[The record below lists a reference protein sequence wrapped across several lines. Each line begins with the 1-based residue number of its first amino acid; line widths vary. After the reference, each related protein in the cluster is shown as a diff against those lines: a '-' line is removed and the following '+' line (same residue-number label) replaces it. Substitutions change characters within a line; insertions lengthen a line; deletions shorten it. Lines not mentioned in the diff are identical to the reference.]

1 MALPL
6 SDFIGILAG
15 LPQWALALS
24 ETLEALPA
32 AVLCVVTCASR
43 VGEDK
48 RNLLYAAVPVAAA
61 LLVAEGLWCAAND
74 WSTWVFAV
82 ADAVVLAPLLL
93 WAASLTLGQVAFV
106 VMTNVFVAIDIVYF
120 AAIVDANVAGNVL
133 SKTYLAWPGQLTQWV
148 LWGVSL
154 PFLWHAARDAMPHAL
169 ASPVV
174 GPRVWRTLW
183 IMPALLTCAVQLLR
197 PGDVTVYWIDRV
209 FWSAIAFMAIVSA
222 LALMVYLQMWRVVR
236 LAEQAFKAEREL
248 RSVEVAEAQMA
259 HLNERVEAARRERHD
274 LRHHAHALQGLLDCG
289 DVAATRAYLGELA
302 EDLRVEDAP
311 IRYCDNVAINTALV
325 YYCDAARAVGARVDV
340 AARVGTEP
348 TQRES
353 DITTVVFNLLE
364 NALDALREQAE
375 AGGTAGTG
383 TLRIRIE
390 ERTTGDQPA
399 GLFVTVDNS
408 CLPARA
414 RMENGEFVSS
424 KPGSHGLGL
433 QSVRQTAE
441 RTGGVA
447 RFELDGNVFR
457 ASVMLGSGR

>member
-1 MALPL
+1 M
-6 SDFIGILAG
+6 
-15 LPQWALALS
+15 
-24 ETLEALPA
+24 
-32 AVLCVVTCASR
+32 
-43 VGEDK
+43 
-48 RNLLYAAVPVAAA
+48 
-61 LLVAEGLWCAAND
+61 
-74 WSTWVFAV
+74 
-82 ADAVVLAPLLL
+82 
-93 WAASLTLGQVAFV
+93 
-106 VMTNVFVAIDIVYF
+106 
-120 AAIVDANVAGNVL
+120 
-133 SKTYLAWPGQLTQWV
+133 
-148 LWGVSL
+148 
-154 PFLWHAARDAMPHAL
+154 
-169 ASPVV
+169 
-174 GPRVWRTLW
+174 
-183 IMPALLTCAVQLLR
+183 
-197 PGDVTVYWIDRV
+197 
-209 FWSAIAFMAIVSA
+209 
-222 LALMVYLQMWRVVR
+222 
-236 LAEQAFKAEREL
+236 
-248 RSVEVAEAQMA
+248 
-259 HLNERVEAARRERHD
+259 
-274 LRHHAHALQGLLDCG
+274 
-289 DVAATRAYLGELA
+289 
-302 EDLRVEDAP
+302 
-311 IRYCDNVAINTALV
+311 
-325 YYCDAARAVGARVDV
+325 DV